1 MTQNIMCHFLL
12 LSVLYLELCVSSLHP
27 FVVKTSPIFDAMGH
41 TSVFPIA
48 ENGRV
53 ACFFSAPFCGQNST
67 NTTLADIRCDGTY
80 FCISHC

>member
-12 LSVLYLELCVSSLHP
+12 LSVLYLELRVSSLHP

-53 ACFFSAPFCGQNST
+53 ACLFSAPFCGQNAVDA
-67 NTTLADIRCDGTY
+67 TLGRK
-80 FCISHC
+80 